1 RSAGARCTA
10 RPAPARCHFA
20 SSHPLPRRTGSST
33 TNERAPRLAPAGGA
47 VARSRR
53 SLLAPA
59 GLRPAVL
66 RGRAGGRHV
75 DEDALGAGPEIERH
89 CARALLLA
97 DGARLIADREE
108 VVARRGASE
117 VDAGGGDE
125 LLAGGHELDG
135 GVVPGAVDLRGAGG
149 PAAALSDEAR

>member
-59 GLRPAVL
+59 GVRPAVL

-75 DEDALGAGPEIERH
+75 DEDAFAARSEIESDR
-89 CARALLLA
+89 ARAFLLA
-97 DGARLIADREE
+97 DGDRLLADREE
-108 VVARRGASE
+108 VVPGRGAAELDS
-117 VDAGGGDE
+117 GRCDE
-125 LLAGGHELDG
+125 LLA
-135 GVVPGAVDLRGAGG
+135 R
-149 PAAALSDEAR
+149 